1 MPGGIIIVCGGTGG
15 HLAPGIATAHWLR
28 ERGHEVEL
36 VVSEK
41 EVDSRILKA
50 YPEIK
55 YKRIKSAPFRLLP
68 PALIRFLYRSFS
80 GFIGGLAV
88 LRRERP
94 AVVLAFGGHTS
105 VGYVIAAWFLR
116 IPVVLHEANR
126 VAGRSIRFL
135 SSLAEY
141 IFLPDGVAL
150 RGIEPRRLLRLG
162 MPLRKEVVHIPKDT
176 IRRELGIPLHAKV
189 LVVVGGSQGAQVLNE
204 WVGAHYR
211 SLAADGIW
219 VILVAGPGKNTLPET
234 ALLETDQGEPVELR
248 TYSFHDR
255 LHALFS
261 CADIVLSRAGAGTLA
276 ELVAC
281 LTPAILV
288 PYPSAADDHQL
299 ANARHLECRGGAI
312 LICQNDMESLYRE
325 VLDLIYNDW
334 LLGRMRSNLRTL
346 NRGDAGA
353 KLAAFLEKHYCPSL
367 DEEEGKGTP
376 AREGS
381 HG

>member
-1 MPGGIIIVCGGTGG
+1 MPGRIIIVCGGTGG
-15 HLAPGIATAHWLR
+15 HLAPGVATAQRLR
-28 ERGHEVEL
+28 HRGHEVQL

-50 YPEIK
+50 YPEFD
-55 YKRIKSAPFRLLP
+55 YKRTKSAPFRLFP
-68 PALIRFLYRSFS
+68 PALLRFLYRSLH
-80 GFIGGLAV
+80 GFLTGLAA

-94 AVVLAFGGHTS
+94 LVVLAFGGHTS
-105 VGYVIAAWFLR
+105 VSYVIAAWFLR

-135 SSLAEY
+135 SGMAEY

-150 RGIEPRRLLRLG
+150 RGVEPRRVLRLG
-162 MPLRKEVVHIPKDT
+162 MPLRKEVEHIPKDS

-219 VILVAGPGKNTLPET
+219 VILVAGPGKNTLPEVEV
-234 ALLETDQGEPVELR
+234 LESDQGEPVELR

-261 CADIVLSRAGAGTLA
+261 CADIV
-276 ELVAC
+276 
-281 LTPAILV
+281 
-288 PYPSAADDHQL
+288 
-299 ANARHLECRGGAI
+299 
-312 LICQNDMESLYRE
+312 
-325 VLDLIYNDW
+325 
-334 LLGRMRSNLRTL
+334 
-346 NRGDAGA
+346 
-353 KLAAFLEKHYCPSL
+353 
-367 DEEEGKGTP
+367 
-376 AREGS
+376 
-381 HG
+381 

>member
-1 MPGGIIIVCGGTGG
+1 M
-15 HLAPGIATAHWLR
+15 
-28 ERGHEVEL
+28 
-36 VVSEK
+36 SEK

-50 YPEIK
+50 YPEFD
-55 YKRIKSAPFRLLP
+55 YKRTKSAPFRLFP
-68 PALIRFLYRSFS
+68 PALLRFLYRSLH
-80 GFIGGLAV
+80 GFLTGLAA

-94 AVVLAFGGHTS
+94 LVVLAFGGHTS
-105 VGYVIAAWFLR
+105 VSYVIAAWFLR

-135 SSLAEY
+135 SGMAEY

-150 RGIEPRRLLRLG
+150 RGVEPRRVLRLG
-162 MPLRKEVVHIPKDT
+162 MPLRKEVEHIPKDS

-219 VILVAGPGKNTLPET
+219 VILVAGPGKNTLPEVEV
-234 ALLETDQGEPVELR
+234 LESDQGEPVELR

-255 LHALFS
+255 LHALLS

-281 LTPAILV
+281 LTPAILI
-288 PYPSAADDHQL
+288 PYPSAADDHQF
-299 ANARHLECRGGAI
+299 ANARDLECRGGCI
-312 LICQNDMESLYRE
+312 LVCQSEVGSLYRE

-346 NRGDAGA
+346 NHGDAA
-353 KLAAFLEKHYCPSL
+353 ASLAAFLEKQYGLSP
-367 DEEEGKGTP
+367 ETGGRKGVP